1 MNLRRINKTIMKSI
15 LNSKVFKTVMKCF
28 KEKKERM
35 KWNIKVEMI
44 TVSDKFKYKKKTLKV

>member
-1 MNLRRINKTIMKSI
+1 MKSI